1 MSKAVLLFSGGLD
14 SILAYKVL
22 ISAGVNSVDPI
33 FFETPFFKS
42 EKAVYYGQSNNIKV
56 KIINVFEEYL
66 NILIEPVYGY
76 GKCMNPCI
84 DCHAFMIKKA
94 VEYAKETKA
103 EIIATGEVI
112 GQRPMS
118 QNKNAFLKINKIIE
132 HIDVLRPLSA
142 KLLPET
148 EYERAGFVEREKLLS
163 ISGRSRKIQIEE
175 AEKFGITEYPS
186 PSGGCLLTEIEYSK
200 KIRALKERKMITEHT
215 LKLIRYGRFDAYG
228 DGATIIARDDIE
240 NDKIMK
246 ERESEIVYQIA
257 SNKGPVG
264 IVIGNI
270 NGEEKKRF
278 FSKLMEYSKKS
289 ETDEIIEI

>member
-22 ISAGVNSVDPI
+22 LNAGADSVEPI

-42 EKAVYYGQSNNIKV
+42 DKAVYYGEINNIP
-56 KIINVFEEYL
+56 INVINIFDEYL
-66 NILIEPVYGY
+66 SILLNPVYGY

-94 VEYAKETKA
+94 IEYADKTNA

-118 QNKNAFLKINKIIE
+118 QNRNAFVKINKIIKQR
-132 HIDVLRPLSA
+132 DVLRPLSA

-148 EYERAGFVEREKLLS
+148 EYEKAGLVKREKLLS
-163 ISGRSRKIQIEE
+163 ISGRSRKSQMEE
-175 AEKFGITEYPS
+175 AEKYGITEFPS

-200 KIRALKERKMITEHT
+200 KIRALKERKMINEHT
-215 LKLIRYGRFDAYG
+215 LKLIRYGRYDAYESG
-228 DGATIIARDDIE
+228 FSVIARDDIE
-240 NDKIMK
+240 NDKIME
-246 ERESEIVYQIA
+246 ERKGEIVYQVA
-257 SNKGPVG
+257 SKKGPVG
-264 IVIGNI
+264 IVVGSISL
-270 NGEEKKRF
+270 EEKERF
-278 FSKLMEYSKKS
+278 FNRLREYSKKS
-289 ETDEIIEI
+289 ETGEIVEI